1 MRQGSNPKRSRG
13 GRSNGKRSHQNVR
26 TATFESNGADN
37 KVKGTAAQV
46 LEKYQALARDALSSG
61 DRIMAEN
68 YLQHAEHYFRLLNP
82 HLANDERPPEG
93 REGEGR
99 EQALNQQPHQQPQPG
114 DESQP
119 RNGGA
124 ALNEGPVEAATD
136 ATEEPVEAATDATEE
151 PVEAATDAT
160 EKPDEPEAP
169 VTVEDSVEP
178 SPQTA

>member
-68 YLQHAEHYFRLLNP
+68 YLQHAEHYYRLLNP
-82 HLANDERPPEG
+82 HLANDERPAEN
-93 REGEGR
+93 REGDTR
-99 EQALNQQPHQQPQPG
+99 EHTPERLPERDHEPSPG
-114 DESQP
+114 
-119 RNGGA
+119 NGGA
-124 ALNEGPVEAATD
+124 ARDEQRVEEKKSG
-136 ATEEPVEAATDATEE
+136 EEAV
-151 PVEAATDAT
+151 
-160 EKPDEPEAP
+160 EPETA
-169 VTVEDSVEP
+169 VVAKDSVEP
-178 SPQTA
+178 SPRSA

>member
-68 YLQHAEHYFRLLNP
+68 YLQHAEHYYRLLNP
-82 HLANDERPPEG
+82 HLANDERPPEI
-93 REGEGR
+93 RESEER
-99 EQALNQQPHQQPQPG
+99 EQAPSRQPDRQPQP
-114 DESQP
+114 DHASLP

-124 ALNEGPVEAATD
+124 DRV
-136 ATEEPVEAATDATEE
+136 EEPVEATDAAKE
-151 PVEAATDAT
+151 PD
-160 EKPDEPEAP
+160 AP
-169 VTVEDSVEP
+169 VAVEDSIEP
-178 SPQTA
+178 GPQSA